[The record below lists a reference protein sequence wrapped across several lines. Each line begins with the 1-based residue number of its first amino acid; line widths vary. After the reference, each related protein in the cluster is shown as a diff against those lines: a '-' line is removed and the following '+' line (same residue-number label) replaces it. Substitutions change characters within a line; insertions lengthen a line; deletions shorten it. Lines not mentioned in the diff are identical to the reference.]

1 MPLYPTRPHERR
13 MVRRLIRLLTL
24 LGICLGLS
32 TMAIAQPMPRHCGG
46 MTAQMA
52 QSDGV
57 ESTMKHDCGCPSS
70 DCKMIQCLAMASSG
84 AAVPASDVGHA
95 LDRYLVRERA
105 TLPQRARALQGQA
118 PAPELRPPVN
128 L

>member
-1 MPLYPTRPHERR
+1 

-24 LGICLGLS
+24 LGICFGMS
-32 TMAIAQPMPRHCGG
+32 TMAIAQPMPHHCGG
-46 MTAQMA
+46 MTAQLA

-84 AAVPASDVGHA
+84 AAVSESDVVYA
-95 LDRYLVRERA
+95 IDRYPVRERA
-105 TLPQRARALQGQA
+105 ALPQRAKALQGQA
-118 PAPELRPPVN
+118 PAPELRPPVI